1 MTRIAVIDHSTH
13 ELYVEDIND
22 GLLNAEPYNGDVQAY
37 IDDNYTFEGDYSWD
51 YIVDSSYEGEN
62 DGPYDLSEKIDEL
75 REEDLQNDFD

>member
-75 REEDLQNDFD
+75 REEDLQNDLD

>member
-75 REEDLQNDFD
+75 RDEDLQNDFD

>member
-1 MTRIAVIDHSTH
+1 MTRIAVIDHVTH

-37 IDDNYTFEGDYSWD
+37 VDDNYTFEGNYSWD
-51 YIVDSSYEGEN
+51 YIVGANYIGEN
-62 DGPYDLSEKIDEL
+62 DGLYNLSEAIGEL

>member
-1 MTRIAVIDHSTH
+1 MTRIAVIDRSTH

-51 YIVDSSYEGEN
+51 YIVDASYEGEN
-62 DGPYDLSEKIDEL
+62 EGPYDLSEKIDEL
-75 REEDLQNDFD
+75 REEDLQYD

>member
-1 MTRIAVIDHSTH
+1 MTRIGVIDHSTH

>member
-75 REEDLQNDFD
+75 REEDLQNGFH

>member
-75 REEDLQNDFD
+75 REEDQQNDFN

>member
-1 MTRIAVIDHSTH
+1 MTRIAVIDHSMH

-62 DGPYDLSEKIDEL
+62 DGLYDLSEKIDEL

>member
-37 IDDNYTFEGDYSWD
+37 IDDNYTFEGDCSWD

-62 DGPYDLSEKIDEL
+62 DGPYGLSEKIDEL